1 MTCLPTFV
9 RRDSE
14 VLADQEEPKVQSG
27 GLDRNIHLPAA
38 WRFALMEFIVSELPK
53 WRDDP
58 RRPYDTAETSL
69 TSRLCAHMNSATRRS
84 GGWDFLQFRVEEP
97 DETVGGRRVDL
108 VPAPSAATI
117 WIEGRQ
123 YSQYASLV
131 PIECK
136 RLPTPPGATRD
147 EREYLFSS
155 HSSTGG
161 VQRFK
166 AGHHGAAHTVG
177 AMIAY
182 IQENDI
188 DFWDRQMRT
197 WLQGLIAIP
206 VDGWSI
212 DDELRITSR
221 DSGAGSALLE
231 SKHRRNGGLPDIRL
245 HHLWINMDS
254 PRRTQRMRATEP
266 LLS

>member
-1 MTCLPTFV
+1 
-9 RRDSE
+9 
-14 VLADQEEPKVQSG
+14 VLADQGEPKVQSG
-27 GLDRNIHLPAA
+27 GLDQNIHLPAA
-38 WRFALMEFIVSELPK
+38 WRFALMDFIASELPK

-58 RRPYDTAETSL
+58 QRPADTAETSL

-97 DETVGGRRVDL
+97 DEIVGGRRVDL

-117 WIEGRQ
+117 WIEGRE
-123 YSQYASLV
+123 YTQYAPLV

-136 RLPTPPGATRD
+136 RLPTPSGATRD
-147 EREYLFSS
+147 EREYLFSA

-182 IQENDI
+182 IQDQGI
-188 DFWDRQMRT
+188 DFWDSQMRA
-197 WLQGLIAIP
+197 WLQDLIEIP
-206 VDGWSI
+206 LEGWSI

-221 DSGAGSALLE
+221 DTAARSAFLE
-231 SKHRRNGGLPDIRL
+231 SIHRRNGGLPDIHL
-245 HHLWINMDS
+245 HHLWIDMAS
-254 PRRTQRMRATEP
+254 PQRTPPTRAAER
-266 LLS
+266 